1 MSESYQEMLREMTT
15 QVIVETGLTE
25 SIAHKCAVAVMTVLQ
40 EKKAANGLLYV
51 SAPTRHLDLLQI
63 EQDFRAGRSVRFVC
77 RKYRISRQRLLKEF
91 PNGLPQQ
98 SNIGQT

>member
-40 EKKAANGLLYV
+40 ERKAANGLLYV
-51 SAPTRHLDLLQI
+51 SAPTRQLDLLQI
-63 EQDFRAGRSVRFVC
+63 EQDIRGGKSSRYIC
-77 RKYRISRQRLLKEF
+77 KKHGISRNRLQKLFPDCQRV
-91 PNGLPQQ
+91 QCR
-98 SNIGQT
+98 